1 MEKLHPTF
9 IRTEIIFI
17 IILFTTKLH
26 AQSICEVNGYVKYL
40 FSSSMIKNI
49 DGNLIDNTLHSRLNF
64 KWYPSD
70 IFNFSLGVRNRIVI
84 GDSPSKIPNYENIF
98 SAENE
103 ILKLN
108 KFLWKKKNTIN
119 HLEIDRLWTD
129 INFEKV
135 RLSLGK
141 QRIAWGTSWVWNITD
156 IFNPLSVLDF
166 DYEEHQAA
174 DAVRLQYFSSELS
187 KHEIA
192 FQLEKE
198 IRKSKFAFQYSTNF
212 SEYDF
217 YFLIGNYKKRLL
229 LGTAW
234 AGDINGAGFRG
245 EILLM
250 NSPSRSNI
258 SNNLF
263 SNEQRIQFSFVLSFD
278 YTFENSLYVHSELLY
293 NNIGKKENAA
303 LFRNDALELGML
315 SSGRLNL
322 FYQIGY
328 NLSPLSRIDVISLHN
343 VYDNS
348 FVILSTLNYNLI
360 NNLDLSLIGIF
371 FNGKESDEYSPEGK
385 MIFLRLKFSF

>member
-1 MEKLHPTF
+1 MEKLHQTF
-9 IRTEIIFI
+9 FRTEIIFI
-17 IILFTTKLH
+17 IILFTTKLQ
-26 AQSICEVNGYVKYL
+26 AQSSYELGGYVKYL
-40 FSSSMIKNI
+40 FSSSKIKNI
-49 DGNLIDNTLHSRLNF
+49 DDNLIDNTSHSRLNF
-64 KWYPSD
+64 RWYPSD
-70 IFNFSLGVRNRIVI
+70 IFNFSLGIRNRIII
-84 GDSPSKIPNYENIF
+84 GDSPSKIPDYDKIF
-98 SAENE
+98 SSDNG
-103 ILKLN
+103 ILQLS

-129 INFEKV
+129 INFDKF

-174 DAVRLQYFSSELS
+174 DAIRLQYFSSELS
-187 KHEIA
+187 KYDIA

-198 IRKSKFAFQYSTNF
+198 ISKSKFAFQYSTNF

-217 YFLIGNYKKRLL
+217 YFLIGNYKKRFM

-234 AGDINGAGFRG
+234 AGDIHGAGFRG
-245 EILLM
+245 EVLLM

-258 SNNLF
+258 ANNLF
-263 SNEQRIQFSFVLSFD
+263 YNERRIQFSFVLSFD

-315 SSGRLNL
+315 SAGRLNL
-322 FYQIGY
+322 FYQVGY

-348 FVILSTLNYNLI
+348 FVILSTLSYNLI
-360 NNLDLSLIGIF
+360 ENLDLSLIGIY
-371 FNGKESDEYSPEGK
+371 FNGDESDEYSPSGK
-385 MIFLRLKFSF
+385 MIYMRLKFSF